1 MNRVVL
7 SCPCSC
13 PAAFDRKRLT
23 APVVLPDRCTAT
35 TVGYGDHNFVTEGGK
50 VVAIL
55 HIFTL
60 VILLSEAISSWG
72 EIHKERQ
79 EIRTR
84 LDQIQRTLNPAMLHS
99 FFSHAAQLR
108 ASDKDLLGLI
118 GASTSTDDPRQDVT
132 VAPVT
137 EVILEPAGSIVHTI
151 CNSMRKT
158 V

>member
-7 SCPCSC
+7 CCPCSC
-13 PAAFDRKRLT
+13 PVHRKCLT
-23 APVVLPDRCTAT
+23 ASVLPDRCTAT

-79 EIRTR
+79 ETRTR
-84 LDQIQRTLNPAMLHS
+84 LDQIQRSLNPAMLDS
-99 FFSHAAQLR
+99 FFSYAAQLR
-108 ASDKDLLGLI
+108 ASDKDLGGLI
-118 GASTSTDDPRQDVT
+118 EGSTSTDNPRQDVT

-137 EVILEPAGSIVHTI
+137 EVILAGSLVHKL
-151 CNSMRKT
+151 RAP
-158 V
+158 